1 MKQKIIALT
10 LSTAIAF
17 SSVGV
22 ASADTQKY
30 VVTDHGWVT
39 VYSSPSTSVGS
50 LGRLQLGE
58 KAALISKYNS
68 YWYKISFNGQ
78 TGYITTS
85 TTYTKLVE
93 ETATPTPSEPPTVTV
108 NANVNFRT
116 GPSTSS
122 SIIALAK
129 PGEVLTFVEQT
140 NSSWIKVIRNG
151 VTGWVSSSYVTV
163 KGVQPSPNPDPT
175 PTPTPTPD
183 PTPTPTPDPK
193 PPVTDNSVAA
203 RQEKVVQTALSLQN
217 QVKYVNWKYRQE
229 DHAPYATDCSGFT
242 YLAYRLAD
250 VGVLLINRAP
260 IPQSTVGQKVEWGQ
274 FQKGDLIFT
283 RNSTSGNEVG
293 HVGIYIGDGKMIHN
307 ANSTNN
313 VIISNINTS
322 YYKDRFVVARRVI
335 Q

>member
-1 MKQKIIALT
+1 MKKQIIAIT
-10 LSTAIAF
+10 LSSAIAF
-17 SSVGV
+17 SSFGV
-22 ASADTQKY
+22 AFAENQKY
-30 VVTDHGWVT
+30 VITDHGWVT
-39 VYSSPSTSVGS
+39 VYSSPSTSGAN

-58 KAALISKYNS
+58 KAVLISKYNS

-85 TTYTKLVE
+85 ATYTKLVE
-93 ETATPTPSEPPTVTV
+93 ETTAPTPEQKPTVKV

-116 GPSTSS
+116 GPSTDSK
-122 SIIALAK
+122 IISLAK

-140 NSSWIKVIRNG
+140 NSSWIKVIRDG

-163 KGVQPSPNPDPT
+163 VGAQPAPDPDPT
-175 PTPTPTPD
+175 PTPPVNPNPTPTPD
-183 PTPTPTPDPK
+183 PTPAPG
-193 PPVTDNSVAA
+193 NSIAA
-203 RQEKVVQTALSLQN
+203 RQEKVVQMALSLQN
-217 QVKYVNWKYRQE
+217 QVKYVNWKNRQE

-307 ANSTNN
+307 ANSSSN